1 MTTAFR
7 DDKALHEDLVDSIPL
22 GRGCDPKEVSRAI
35 LFLASDEASYITGHG
50 KLLIIA

>member
-7 DDKALHEDLVDSIPL
+7 DNEGLHDELVQSIPQ
-22 GRGCDPKEVSRAI
+22 GRGCDPKEVSRTI

-50 KLLIIA
+50 KLLFVA